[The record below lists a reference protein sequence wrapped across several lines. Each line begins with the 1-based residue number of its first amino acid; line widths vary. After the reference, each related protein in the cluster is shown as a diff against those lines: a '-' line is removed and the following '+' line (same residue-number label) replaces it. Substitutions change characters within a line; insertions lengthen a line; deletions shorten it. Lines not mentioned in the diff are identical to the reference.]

1 MTLEK
6 CMLFAEEYPYS
17 PKENDIF
24 RIKPIW

>member
-17 PKENDIF
+17 PKENDLF
-24 RIKPIW
+24 MIKPIW

>member
-17 PKENDIF
+17 PKENDLF
-24 RIKPIW
+24 MIKSIW